1 MKRHALISSVLRVC
15 LCEFLILAGVTSA
28 QAQFVPGVQYYNQQ
42 ALSTINA
49 QGAYALGLSGNSV
62 TIGVVDGSL
71 NTNHIAV
78 GNSLVAAMGWSRT
91 DPTNTLVN
99 NWVSQSGTSN
109 FSSFLNALSADG
121 ETVNGHGTFV
131 TSIAAGRLNNITT
144 PNNIMG
150 VAYNAKVVFGQILFD
165 EKDSENTVTGV
176 GINRDQIAAT
186 IDYVSSQPGVKV
198 INNSWG
204 NVFVNNANV
213 PVTMDELMRDS
224 LPDASFDALKRA
236 QARGIVIVIAA
247 GNDGMPFPTP
257 PATLPSVDATVMER
271 GGWIVVA
278 ATTNRG
284 INPATNQIEMARTD
298 PNTNVGSFY
307 TNFCGDAKYY
317 CISAPGGLDVATVPQ
332 GDGGIAGAN
341 AVSNTEYDRGNG
353 TSYAAPLVTGAVAL
367 VAEQFPWMTSKNLG
381 VTILT
386 TGTTA
391 ANPSDI
397 WGRGLLD
404 VGKAMNGPGIFEE
417 DFNANVTA
425 GYRSTFGNDI
435 SGQAGLIKEG
445 VGTLTLTGANTYAG
459 VTDILNGTLA
469 LSGRG
474 SIANSSAVRN
484 AGMFDL
490 SNASSIVNISN
501 TYTQTSTGVLLMGI
515 RPGQGQQLVV
525 GGAASLAGTLAVL
538 GAPGTYVA
546 GRQTL
551 ISASSIVSTFDAF
564 DTNLS
569 AYTPYKTYA
578 SYGINNVFLNIVRPY
593 ADTVLENGNAVS
605 KGAAQVLYDIAGT
618 QASINGLM
626 APTLNVLN
634 NLNGPAQSAA
644 IKQTLPVLMGGAS
657 QATYNTQRAF
667 QQTVMARIDNLRGMD
682 SGEFFVSDRN
692 IWMKPFGN
700 ITSQSGLNDIAGY
713 RATGGGLAI
722 GTDYALSDIA
732 SMGGVFAYS
741 YNALNGTDTSP
752 STLGINAFQLG
763 LYGAYAL
770 SSDTDLNY
778 QVDLGLNQNRETR
791 SIGFM
796 NASAMANYNSYT
808 SHAGM
813 GVKKVIAVSPDF
825 NAIPLLRLDYAAIN
839 AQSYT
844 ESGAGVLN
852 LNVRSQTYQE
862 LMVTAGLKG
871 DYQVTE
877 QIKLTANAGVG
888 YNTLNSQNQVIA
900 SYTGGGNTFMTQGFS
915 GSPWLYSA
923 GIGVVGYA
931 KDGMELGARYDV
943 QASPTGFL
951 NQMASVKLSI
961 RY

>member
-1 MKRHALISSVLRVC
+1 M
-15 LCEFLILAGVTSA
+15 
-28 QAQFVPGVQYYNQQ
+28 
-42 ALSTINA
+42 
-49 QGAYALGLSGNSV
+49 
-62 TIGVVDGSL
+62 
-71 NTNHIAV
+71 
-78 GNSLVAAMGWSRT
+78 
-91 DPTNTLVN
+91 
-99 NWVSQSGTSN
+99 
-109 FSSFLNALSADG
+109 
-121 ETVNGHGTFV
+121 
-131 TSIAAGRLNNITT
+131 
-144 PNNIMG
+144 
-150 VAYNAKVVFGQILFD
+150 
-165 EKDSENTVTGV
+165 
-176 GINRDQIAAT
+176 
-186 IDYVSSQPGVKV
+186 
-198 INNSWG
+198 
-204 NVFVNNANV
+204 
-213 PVTMDELMRDS
+213 
-224 LPDASFDALKRA
+224 
-236 QARGIVIVIAA
+236 
-247 GNDGMPFPTP
+247 
-257 PATLPSVDATVMER
+257 
-271 GGWIVVA
+271 
-278 ATTNRG
+278 
-284 INPATNQIEMARTD
+284 
-298 PNTNVGSFY
+298 
-307 TNFCGDAKYY
+307 
-317 CISAPGGLDVATVPQ
+317 PQ

-417 DFNANVTA
+417 DFNANVTS
-425 GYRSTFGNDI
+425 GYRSTFGNNI
-435 SGQAGLIKEG
+435 SGQAGLIKQG
-445 VGTLTLTGANTYAG
+445 VGTLTLTGVNTYAG
-459 VTDILNGTLA
+459 VTDILNGALA

-490 SNASSIVNISN
+490 SNATSIVNLSN

-700 ITSQSGLNDIAGY
+700 ITSQSGLN
-713 RATGGGLAI
+713 
-722 GTDYALSDIA
+722 DIA